1 MQFHMNRFL
10 RACASLLAGVAFIG
24 LGLAGPATAQSYP
37 TKPIRVINAW
47 PPGGPGDTLTR
58 PIMTKLSERLGQS
71 VIIDNRPGGSGVIGS
86 VAVARAAPDGYT
98 LLTGNVGPIVIIHAQ
113 GTAVP
118 YDSVKDF
125 EPITQL
131 VSSPLIL
138 LLRPGLPVEN
148 LQDLVAYA
156 KARPGKLTYGTLG
169 PLSSTHLAGEML
181 LSRGGIDL
189 LAVPYKG
196 AAEVVTALI
205 SGTIDVGFINIGGAM
220 SFVES
225 GKLRAVAVTTTK
237 RSSVLPNMPTIS
249 EFYPGYEVNS
259 WYGML
264 APAGTPKDVIA
275 RLHREFVAVLQMP
288 DIQQLLKA
296 NGLDAEGTTPEQFGI
311 KIKEDLPRW
320 AAIVKAVV
328 PATK

>member
-1 MQFHMNRFL
+1 MLFDTMRIP
-10 RACASLLAGVAFIG
+10 RAFASLLAGVVLTV
-24 LGLAGPATAQSYP
+24 LGQCPAAAQTYP
-37 TKPIRVINAW
+37 SKPIRVINAW
-47 PPGGPGDTLTR
+47 GPGGPGDALTR
-58 PIMTKLSERLGQS
+58 PIMAKLAERLGQS
-71 VIIDNRPGGSGVIGS
+71 VIVDNRPGGSGVIGS

-113 GTAVP
+113 EANVP

-148 LQDLVAYA
+148 LPDLVTYA
-156 KARPGKLTYGTLG
+156 KDRPGKLTYGTLG

-181 LSRGGIDL
+181 LSRAGITML
-189 LAVPYKG
+189 GVPYKS
-196 AAEVVTALI
+196 ASEVVTALLA
-205 SGTIDVGFINIGGAM
+205 GTIDVGFINIGGAM
-220 SFVES
+220 SLVES

-237 RSSVLPNMPTIS
+237 RSSALPNMPTIA

-264 APAGTPKDVIA
+264 APAGTPKDIIA
-275 RLHREFVAVLQMP
+275 RLHREFVAVLQTP
-288 DIQQLLKA
+288 EIQQLLKT
-296 NGLDAEGTTPEQFGI
+296 NGLDSEGTTPEQFGA

-320 AAIVKAVV
+320 ATIVKAIV
-328 PATK
+328 PAAK